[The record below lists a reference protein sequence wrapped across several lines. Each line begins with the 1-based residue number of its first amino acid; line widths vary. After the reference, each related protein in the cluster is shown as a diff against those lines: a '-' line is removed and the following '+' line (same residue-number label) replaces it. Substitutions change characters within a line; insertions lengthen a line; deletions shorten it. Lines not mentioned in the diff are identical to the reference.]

1 MSGAYKYMTNNKDMK
16 DSQARFRIGVDVG
29 GTFTDVIG
37 VDHEGAVTFVKA
49 ASTPADQSIGVM
61 NALSL
66 LARRLGVELGEL
78 LPRTERIMHGMT
90 VATNALL
97 ERKGAR
103 VGLLTTAGHRDVI
116 EMREGLKPERY
127 NLRLSRPEP
136 LVPRYLRLGVRER
149 IRADG
154 AIETPLD
161 ETSLARAVRALV
173 RARVESVAVCYLH
186 AWRDDRHERRTAEV
200 LKEALPGAYVCL
212 SSEVLPQIKEYQR
225 VSTTVVNAYVGPLIR
240 GYLEG
245 LETRLRDAGYR
256 GPLLVMLSHGGVA
269 PVDEAVR
276 IAAGTVLSGPAG
288 GVAGARRVAVMQ
300 GAPNLIP
307 LDMGGTS
314 TDISLISEGEA
325 SLSAER
331 PIANER
337 IALPSLDIVTL
348 GAGGGSIARVEEG
361 GLLKVGPQSA
371 GAAPGPACYGLGG
384 EAATVTDAS
393 VVLGYLDPDNFLGG
407 GARLDRDAAEQA
419 LVRLGEDLEVDS
431 LRAAEGVHRV
441 VNTQMA
447 EGIRLA
453 TVRRGVDPRRFS
465 LLGFGGA
472 AGLHATALARMLDLE
487 RVLLPRIASVL
498 SAWGML
504 ATELRAE
511 AVHSH
516 IGETGRLDADTVRRL
531 FGDLRSAGRERMA
544 GWFDGRIVSR
554 LSADMRYGEQIFEI
568 DVPFTEQDLDA
579 PDLLARLGRAFERRH
594 EQLYTYSLEDQEP
607 VLVNARVATV
617 GLIPAPPAEPSASGS
632 SPAEPREER
641 RIYLEGWCSAPVF
654 AFSELAAGQC
664 IEGPAIVESDTTT
677 VLLRPG
683 DRAVATEERWL
694 DIAVGA

>member
-1 MSGAYKYMTNNKDMK
+1 MKNNDKCK
-16 DSQARFRIGVDVG
+16 ESPVRYRVGVDVG
-29 GTFTDVIG
+29 GTFTDVIA
-37 VDHEGAVTFVKA
+37 VDGEGTVTFVKA
-49 ASTPADQSIGVM
+49 ASTPEDQSIGVM

-66 LARRLGVELGEL
+66 LAERSGLELEEL
-78 LPRTERIMHGMT
+78 LSRTERIMHGMT

-103 VGLLTTAGHRDVI
+103 VGLLTTEGHRDVL

-127 NLRLSRPEP
+127 DLRLPRPEP
-136 LVPRYLRLGVRER
+136 LVPRHLRLGVRER
-149 IRADG
+149 VRADG
-154 AIETPLD
+154 SIEVPLD
-161 ETSLARAVRALV
+161 EASLARAVRALV
-173 RARVESVAVCYLH
+173 KAKVRSVAVCYLH
-186 AWRDDRHERRTAEV
+186 AWRDDVHERRTREV
-200 LKEALPGAYVCL
+200 LADALPGVYVSL
-212 SSEVLPQIKEYQR
+212 SSQVLPQIKEYQR

-245 LETRLRDAGYR
+245 LEQGLGEAGYR

-269 PVDEAVR
+269 PVEEAVR

-288 GVAGARRVAVMQ
+288 GVAGARRVAAMQ
-300 GAPNLIP
+300 EAPNLIP
-307 LDMGGTS
+307 FDMGGTS
-314 TDISLISEGEA
+314 TDISLIADGEA
-325 SLSAER
+325 TLSAER

-337 IALPSLDIVTL
+337 IALPSLDIITL

-371 GAAPGPACYGLGG
+371 GAVPGPACYGQGG

-393 VVLGYLDPDNFLGG
+393 VALGYLDPDNFLGG
-407 GARLDRDAAEQA
+407 GARLDRGAAERVMA
-419 LVRLGEDLEVDS
+419 RLGAALGIDPLQ
-431 LRAAEGVHRV
+431 AAEGVHRV

-453 TVRRGVDPRRFS
+453 TVRRGVDPRRFG

-472 AGLHATALARMLDLE
+472 AGLHATALARTLGLS

-504 ATELRAE
+504 ATELRSE

-516 IGETGRLDADTVRRL
+516 VGETDRLDAGTVRRL
-531 FGDLRSAGRERMA
+531 FRELEGRGRERMA
-544 GWFDGRIVSR
+544 GWFDGEIASR
-554 LSADMRYGEQIFEI
+554 LSAEMRYGEQIFEI
-568 DVPFTEQDLDA
+568 DVPFTESDLDA
-579 PDLLARLGRAFERRH
+579 PDLLARLKRAFERRH

-617 GLIPAPPAEPSASGS
+617 GLMPAPPAEPSAAGR
-632 SPAEPREER
+632 PAAEPRAER
-641 RIYLEGWCSAPVF
+641 RIYLDGWRPAPVYAF
-654 AFSELAAGQC
+654 ADLAAGQVL
-664 IEGPAIVESDTTT
+664 EGPAIVESDTTT
-677 VLLRPG
+677 VLLRAG
-683 DRAVATEERWL
+683 DRATVTEQRWL

>member
-1 MSGAYKYMTNNKDMK
+1 MACSKGE
-16 DSQARFRIGVDVG
+16 FRVGVDVG

-37 VDHEGAVTFVKA
+37 VDREGVVTFVKA

-66 LARRLGVELGEL
+66 LARRLGLGLAEL

-127 NLRLSRPEP
+127 DLRLPRPEP

-161 ETSLARAVRALV
+161 ETSLAHAVRALV
-173 RARVESVAVCYLH
+173 RAKVESVAVCYLH

-212 SSEVLPQIKEYQR
+212 SSRVLPQIKEYQR
-225 VSTTVVNAYVGPLIR
+225 VSTTAVNAYVGPLIR

-245 LETRLRDAGYR
+245 LEARLQEAGYR

-288 GVAGARRVAVMQ
+288 GVAGARRVAAMQ
-300 GAPNLIP
+300 QAPNLIP

-314 TDISLISEGEA
+314 TDISLISEGEV
-325 SLSAER
+325 SLSGER
-331 PIANER
+331 QIASER
-337 IALPSLDIVTL
+337 IALPSLDIITL

-407 GARLDRDAAEQA
+407 GARLDRNAAEMA
-419 LVRLGEDLEVDS
+419 LVRLGDELRVDP

-453 TVRRGVDPRRFS
+453 TVRKGVDPRRFV

-472 AGLHATALARMLDLE
+472 AGLHSTALARMLDLD
-487 RVLLPRIASVL
+487 RVVIPRIASVL

-516 IGETGRLDADTVRRL
+516 VGETDRLDAGTVCRL
-531 FGDLRSAGRERMA
+531 FRDLQRAGRERMS

-568 DVPFTEQDLDA
+568 DVPFTEEDLDA
-579 PDLLARLGRAFERRH
+579 PDLLSRLGRAFERRH

-617 GLIPAPPAEPSASGS
+617 GLIPVPPGEPSASGS
-632 SPAEPREER
+632 APAEPRAER
-641 RIYLEGWCSAPVF
+641 RIYVEGWRTAPVY
-654 AFSELAAGQC
+654 AFSELAAGQV
-664 IEGPAIVESDTTT
+664 IGGPAIVESDTTT
-677 VLLRPG
+677 VLLRSG
-683 DRAVATEERWL
+683 DSASATEERWL

>member
-1 MSGAYKYMTNNKDMK
+1 MENKQNHK
-16 DSQARFRIGVDVG
+16 ESQTRFRIGVDVG
-29 GTFTDVIG
+29 GTFTDVIA

-49 ASTPADQSIGVM
+49 TSTPADQSIGVM

-66 LARRLGVELGEL
+66 LARRLGLELEEL

-127 NLRLSRPEP
+127 DLRLPRPEP
-136 LVPRYLRLGVRER
+136 LVPRHLRLGVRER

-161 ETSLARAVRALV
+161 ETSLGRAVRALA

-200 LKEALPGAYVCL
+200 LKKALPGAYVCL

-245 LETRLRDAGYR
+245 LGTRLREAGYQ

-288 GVAGARRVAVMQ
+288 GVAGARRVAAMQ

-325 SLSAER
+325 SLSVER

-384 EAATVTDAS
+384 KAATVTDAS

-407 GARLDRDAAEQA
+407 GARLDRDAAEKA
-419 LVRLGEDLEVDS
+419 LARLGEDLRVDP

-441 VNTQMA
+441 VNTQIA

-472 AGLHATALARMLDLE
+472 AGLHATALARMLDLK

-531 FGDLRSAGRERMA
+531 FRDLRSAGRERMA

-568 DVPFTEQDLDA
+568 DVPFAEEDLDA
-579 PDLLARLGRAFERRH
+579 PDLLSRLGRAFERRH

-607 VLVNARVATV
+607 LLVNARVATV
-617 GLIPAPPAEPSASGS
+617 GLIPAPPAEPSASGR
-632 SPAEPREER
+632 SPAEPRAER
-641 RIYLEGWCSAPVF
+641 RIYLEGWLTSPVYT
-654 AFSELAAGQC
+654 FSELAAGQC

>member
-1 MSGAYKYMTNNKDMK
+1 M
-16 DSQARFRIGVDVG
+16 
-29 GTFTDVIG
+29 
-37 VDHEGAVTFVKA
+37 
-49 ASTPADQSIGVM
+49 
-61 NALSL
+61 
-66 LARRLGVELGEL
+66 
-78 LPRTERIMHGMT
+78 
-90 VATNALL
+90 
-97 ERKGAR
+97 
-103 VGLLTTAGHRDVI
+103 
-116 EMREGLKPERY
+116 
-127 NLRLSRPEP
+127 
-136 LVPRYLRLGVRER
+136 
-149 IRADG
+149 
-154 AIETPLD
+154 
-161 ETSLARAVRALV
+161 
-173 RARVESVAVCYLH
+173 
-186 AWRDDRHERRTAEV
+186 
-200 LKEALPGAYVCL
+200 
-212 SSEVLPQIKEYQR
+212 
-225 VSTTVVNAYVGPLIR
+225 
-240 GYLEG
+240 
-245 LETRLRDAGYR
+245 
-256 GPLLVMLSHGGVA
+256 
-269 PVDEAVR
+269 
-276 IAAGTVLSGPAG
+276 
-288 GVAGARRVAVMQ
+288 
-300 GAPNLIP
+300 
-307 LDMGGTS
+307 
-314 TDISLISEGEA
+314 
-325 SLSAER
+325 
-331 PIANER
+331 
-337 IALPSLDIVTL
+337 
-348 GAGGGSIARVEEG
+348 
-361 GLLKVGPQSA
+361 
-371 GAAPGPACYGLGG
+371 
-384 EAATVTDAS
+384 
-393 VVLGYLDPDNFLGG
+393 
-407 GARLDRDAAEQA
+407 
-419 LVRLGEDLEVDS
+419 RLGEDLEVDS

>member
-1 MSGAYKYMTNNKDMK
+1 MTGR
-16 DSQARFRIGVDVG
+16 SARYRIGVDVG
-29 GTFTDVIG
+29 GTFTDVIA
-37 VDHEGAVTFVKA
+37 VHDAGAVTFVKA
-49 ASTPADQSIGVM
+49 ASTPDDQSVGVM
-61 NALSL
+61 DAL
-66 LARRLGVELGEL
+66 RRLAERLDLDLGEL
-78 LPRTERIMHGMT
+78 LSRTERIMHGMT

-103 VGLLTTAGHRDVI
+103 VGLLTTAGHRDVL

-127 NLRLSRPEP
+127 DLRLPRPEP

-154 AIETPLD
+154 RVETPLD
-161 ETSLARAVRALV
+161 EESLGRAVRALA
-173 RARVESVAVCYLH
+173 RARVDSVAVCYLH
-186 AWRDDRHERRTAEV
+186 AWRDDVHERRTREV
-200 LKEALPGAYVCL
+200 LEQALQGVYVCL

-245 LETRLRDAGYR
+245 LEKRLGDAGFR

-276 IAAGTVLSGPAG
+276 IAAATVLSGPAG
-288 GVAGARRVAVMQ
+288 GVAGARRVSAMQ
-300 GAPNLIP
+300 EAPNLIP
-307 LDMGGTS
+307 FDMGGTS
-314 TDISLISEGEA
+314 TDISLITDGEA
-325 SLSAER
+325 TLSTER

-337 IALPSLDIVTL
+337 IALPSLDIITL
-348 GAGGGSIARVEEG
+348 GAGGGSVARVEEG

-371 GAAPGPACYGLGG
+371 GAVPGPACYGQGG
-384 EAATVTDAS
+384 DAATVTDAS

-407 GARLDRDAAEQA
+407 GTRLDRDAAEAVLEGVGEA
-419 LVRLGEDLEVDS
+419 LGIDA

-453 TVRRGVDPRRFS
+453 TVRRGVDPRQFS

-472 AGLHATALARMLDLE
+472 AGLHATALARMLGLK

-516 IGETGRLDADTVRRL
+516 VGETDRLDAGTVRRL
-531 FGDLRSAGRERMA
+531 FRELQGAGRERMA
-544 GWFDGRIVSR
+544 EWFDGAIVSR
-554 LSADMRYGEQIFEI
+554 LSAEMRYGEQIFEI
-568 DVPFTEQDLDA
+568 DVPFSEGDLDA
-579 PDLLARLGRAFERRH
+579 PDLLTRLKAAFERRH
-594 EQLYTYSLEDQEP
+594 EQLYTYSLEEQEP

-617 GLIPAPPAEPSASGS
+617 GLMPAPPAEPSATGLP
-632 SPAEPREER
+632 PAPPRGER
-641 RIYLEGWCSAPVF
+641 QIYLGAWGPAPVYAF
-654 AFSELAAGQC
+654 ADLAAGQA

-677 VLLRPG
+677 VLLRSG

-694 DIAVGA
+694 DIALGD

>member
-1 MSGAYKYMTNNKDMK
+1 MMKNMENNE
-16 DSQARFRIGVDVG
+16 DSRIRYRIGVDVG
-29 GTFTDVIG
+29 GTFTDVIA
-37 VDHEGAVTFVKA
+37 VDREGAVTFVKA
-49 ASTPADQSIGVM
+49 TSTPADQSLGVM
-61 NALSL
+61 NALTR
-66 LARRLGVELGEL
+66 LAERLDLDLGEL
-78 LPRTERIMHGMT
+78 LVRTERIMHGMT

-103 VGLLTTAGHRDVI
+103 VGLLTTEGHRDVL

-127 NLRLSRPEP
+127 DLRLPRPEP

-154 AIETPLD
+154 RVETPLD
-161 ETSLARAVRALV
+161 EDSLGRAVRALV
-173 RARVESVAVCYLH
+173 RAKVDSVAVCYLH
-186 AWRDDRHERRTAEV
+186 AWRDDVHERRTREV
-200 LKEALPGAYVCL
+200 LERALPGVYVCL

-240 GYLEG
+240 GYLQG
-245 LETRLRDAGYR
+245 LQARLRDAGFR

-276 IAAGTVLSGPAG
+276 IAAATVLSGPAG
-288 GVAGARRVAVMQ
+288 GVAGARRVSAMQ
-300 GAPNLIP
+300 EAPNLIP

-314 TDISLISEGEA
+314 TDISLITGGEA
-325 SLSAER
+325 TLSTER

-371 GAAPGPACYGLGG
+371 GAVPGPACYGQGG
-384 EAATVTDAS
+384 DAATVTDAS

-407 GARLDRDAAEQA
+407 GTRLDQEAAESVLA
-419 LVRLGEDLEVDS
+419 KIGTELGIDS

-441 VNTQMA
+441 VNTQMT

-472 AGLHATALARMLDLE
+472 AGLHATALARMLGLE

-516 IGETGRLDADTVRRL
+516 VGETDRLDAATVRRL
-531 FGDLRSAGRERMA
+531 FRNLQEAGRERMSE
-544 GWFDGRIVSR
+544 WFDGEIVSR
-554 LSADMRYGEQIFEI
+554 LSAEMRYGEQIFEI
-568 DVPFTEQDLDA
+568 DVPFSEDDLDA
-579 PDLLARLGRAFERRH
+579 PDLLSRLKRAFERRH
-594 EQLYTYSLEDQEP
+594 EQLYTYSLGEQEP

-617 GLIPAPPAEPSASGS
+617 GLMPAPPAEPSATGLPPA
-632 SPAEPREER
+632 SPRGER
-641 RIYLEGWCSAPVF
+641 RIYLGGWCPAPVYV
-654 AFSELAAGQC
+654 FSDLAAGQA

-677 VLLRPG
+677 VLLRSG
-683 DRAVATEERWL
+683 DRAIATEERWL

>member
-1 MSGAYKYMTNNKDMK
+1 MTKGK
-16 DSQARFRIGVDVG
+16 KPKPGFRLGVDVG
-29 GTFTDVIG
+29 GTFTDVIV
-37 VDHEGAVTFVKA
+37 VDGEGAVTFVKA
-49 ASTPADQSIGVM
+49 TSTPTDQSVGVM
-61 NALSL
+61 NALMR
-66 LARRLGVELGEL
+66 LAERLDLDLGEL
-78 LPRTERIMHGMT
+78 LSRTERIMHGMT

-103 VGLLTTAGHRDVI
+103 VGLLTSVGHRDI
-116 EMREGLKPERY
+116 LEMREGLKPERY
-127 NLRLSRPEP
+127 DLRLPRPEP

-149 IRADG
+149 VRADG
-154 AIETPLD
+154 RIETPLD
-161 ETSLARAVRALV
+161 EDSLGRAVRSLM
-173 RARVESVAVCYLH
+173 RAKVDSVAVCYLH
-186 AWRDDRHERRTAEV
+186 AWRDDAHERRTREV
-200 LKEALPGAYVCL
+200 LERALPGVYVCL

-245 LETRLRDAGYR
+245 LEKRLRDAGFR

-276 IAAGTVLSGPAG
+276 IAAATVLSGPAG
-288 GVAGARRVAVMQ
+288 GVAGARRVSAMQ
-300 GAPNLIP
+300 EAPNLIP
-307 LDMGGTS
+307 FDMGGTS
-314 TDISLISEGEA
+314 TDISLITDGEA
-325 SLSAER
+325 ALSTER

-337 IALPSLDIVTL
+337 IALPSLDIITL

-371 GAAPGPACYGLGG
+371 GAVPGPACYGQGG

-407 GARLDRDAAEQA
+407 GTRLDRDAAESVLEQVGAA
-419 LVRLGEDLEVDS
+419 LGIDA

-472 AGLHATALARMLDLE
+472 AGLHTTALARMLGLG

-504 ATELRAE
+504 ATELRSE

-516 IGETGRLDADTVRRL
+516 VGETDHLDTATVRRL
-531 FGDLRSAGRERMA
+531 FRNLQGMGRERMA
-544 GWFDGRIVSR
+544 EWFGGEIVSR
-554 LSADMRYGEQIFEI
+554 LSAEMRYGEQIFEI
-568 DVPFTEQDLDA
+568 DVPFSEDDLDA
-579 PDLLARLGRAFERRH
+579 PDLLSRLKSAFERRH
-594 EQLYTYSLEDQEP
+594 EQLYTYSLKEQEP
-607 VLVNARVATV
+607 VLVNARGRNRWTDAGSPGGT
-617 GLIPAPPAEPSASGS
+617 LRCRPSSRIAARRTADLPRGMVSG
-632 SPAEPREER
+632 
-641 RIYLEGWCSAPVF
+641 
-654 AFSELAAGQC
+654 AG
-664 IEGPAIVESDTTT
+664 VR
-677 VLLRPG
+677 LLRPRG
-683 DRAVATEERWL
+683 GTDHRGAGSRG
-694 DIAVGA
+694 VGHHHSAAAHR

>member
-1 MSGAYKYMTNNKDMK
+1 MKNNQNARE
-16 DSQARFRIGVDVG
+16 SHSRFRVAVDVG
-29 GTFTDVIG
+29 GTFTDVIA
-37 VDHEGAVTFVKA
+37 VDHEGAVTFVKT

-66 LARRLGVELGEL
+66 LARRLGLELAEL

-97 ERKGAR
+97 ERKGAK
-103 VGLLTTAGHRDVI
+103 VGLLTTAGHRDVL

-127 NLRLSRPEP
+127 NLRLPRPEP
-136 LVPRYLRLGVRER
+136 LVPRHLRLGVRER

-154 AIETPLD
+154 SVETPLD
-161 ETSLARAVRALV
+161 EESLARAVRALV
-173 RARVESVAVCYLH
+173 RAKVESVAVCYLH

-200 LKEALPGAYVCL
+200 LEEALPGAYVCL
-212 SSEVLPQIKEYQR
+212 SSQVLPQIKEYQR

-240 GYLEG
+240 GYLQG
-245 LETRLRDAGYR
+245 LEARLKEAGYH

-288 GVAGARRVAVMQ
+288 GVAGARRVAAMLE
-300 GAPNLIP
+300 APNLIP
-307 LDMGGTS
+307 FDMGGTS

-325 SLSAER
+325 TLSAER

-337 IALPSLDIVTL
+337 IALPSLDIITL

-371 GAAPGPACYGLGG
+371 GAAPGPACYGQGG

-393 VVLGYLDPDNFLGG
+393 VVLGYLDPGNFLGG
-407 GARLDRDAAEQA
+407 GARLDQDAAEKA
-419 LVRLGEDLEVDS
+419 LARLGEALGVDH

-487 RVLLPRIASVL
+487 RVLLPRVASVL

-516 IGETGRLDADTVRRL
+516 VGETDRLDADTVRRL
-531 FGDLRSAGRERMA
+531 FKDLQSAGRERMA
-544 GWFDGRIVSR
+544 GWFDGDIMSR

-568 DVPFTEQDLDA
+568 DVPFTEEDLDA
-579 PDLLARLGRAFERRH
+579 PDLLFRLGRAFERRH

-617 GLIPAPPAEPSASGS
+617 GRMPAPPSEPSASGA
-632 SPAEPREER
+632 SPAGPRGER
-641 RIYLEGWCSAPVF
+641 RIYLEGWCTAPVY
-654 AFSELAAGQC
+654 AFSELAAGQS

-683 DRAVATEERWL
+683 DRATATEQRWL

>member
-1 MSGAYKYMTNNKDMK
+1 MSQRTDKQSKNENPEG
-16 DSQARFRIGVDVG
+16 RWRIGVDVG

-37 VDHEGAVTFVKA
+37 IDLKGTATFVKT
-49 ASTPADQSIGVM
+49 ASTPEDQSVGVM
-61 NALSL
+61 AALSL
-66 LARRLGVELGEL
+66 LAERLCLDLGAL
-78 LPRTERIMHGMT
+78 LSRTDRIMHGMT

-103 VGLLTTAGHRDVI
+103 VGLLTSAGHRDVL

-127 NLRLSRPEP
+127 DLRLPRPEP

-154 AIETPLD
+154 SIETALD
-161 ETSLARAVRALV
+161 EDSLGRAVRALV
-173 RARVESVAVCYLH
+173 RAKVDSVAVCYLH
-186 AWRDDRHERRTAEV
+186 AWRDDVHERRTREV
-200 LKEALPGAYVCL
+200 LGQALPGVYVCL

-245 LETRLRDAGYR
+245 LEARLGEAGFR

-269 PVDEAVR
+269 PVEEAVR
-276 IAAGTVLSGPAG
+276 IAAATVLSGPAG
-288 GVAGARRVAVMQ
+288 GVAGARRVSAIEE
-300 GAPNLIP
+300 APNLIP
-307 LDMGGTS
+307 FDMGGTS
-314 TDISLISEGEA
+314 TDISLITGGEA
-325 SLSAER
+325 ALSAER

-337 IALPSLDIVTL
+337 IALPSLDIITL

-361 GLLKVGPQSA
+361 GLLRVGPQSA
-371 GAAPGPACYGLGG
+371 GAVPGPACYGQGG
-384 EAATVTDAS
+384 DAATVTDAS

-407 GARLDRDAAEQA
+407 GTRLDREAAQA
-419 LVRLGEDLEVDS
+419 VLERVGAALGIDP

-441 VNTQMA
+441 INTQMA

-453 TVRRGVDPRRFS
+453 TVRRGVDPRRFG

-472 AGLHATALARMLDLE
+472 AGLHATALARMLGLG

-516 IGETGRLDADTVRRL
+516 VGETDRLDAATVRRL
-531 FGDLRSAGRERMA
+531 FRSLERTGRERMV
-544 GWFDGRIVSR
+544 GWFDGDIVSR
-554 LSADMRYGEQIFEI
+554 LSAEMRYGEQIFEI
-568 DVPFTEQDLDA
+568 DVPFSEEDLEA
-579 PDLLARLGRAFERRH
+579 PDLLSRLKLAFELRH
-594 EQLYTYSLEDQEP
+594 EQLYTYSLEEQEP

-617 GLIPAPPAEPSASGS
+617 GLMPAPPAEPSATGLP
-632 SPAEPREER
+632 PAAPAGER
-641 RIYLEGWCSAPVF
+641 RIYLGGWCPAPVYV
-654 AFSELAAGQC
+654 FSHLAAGQVV
-664 IEGPAIVESDTTT
+664 EGPAIVESDTTT
-677 VLLRPG
+677 VLLRSG
-683 DRAVATEERWL
+683 DRAVATEARWL
-694 DIAVGA
+694 DIAVDS

>member
-1 MSGAYKYMTNNKDMK
+1 MNGPRGTY
-16 DSQARFRIGVDVG
+16 RIGVDVG
-29 GTFTDVIG
+29 GTFTDVIS
-37 VDHEGAVTFVKA
+37 VDRAGAVTFAKA
-49 ASTPADQSIGVM
+49 ASTPEDQSIGVM
-61 NALSL
+61 NALERLAERQGLGLGDL
-66 LARRLGVELGEL
+66 LA
-78 LPRTERIMHGMT
+78 RTERIMHGMT

-103 VGLLTTAGHRDVI
+103 LGLLTTEGHRDVL

-127 NLRLSRPEP
+127 DLRLPRPEP
-136 LVPRYLRLGVRER
+136 LVPRHLRLGVRER

-154 AIETPLD
+154 SVETPLD
-161 ETSLARAVRALV
+161 EASLERAVCALV

-186 AWRDDRHERRTAEV
+186 AWRDDAHERRTREV
-200 LKEALPGAYVCL
+200 LREALPGAYVCL
-212 SSEVLPQIKEYQR
+212 SSQVLPQIKEYQR
-225 VSTTVVNAYVGPLIR
+225 ISTTVVNAYVGPLIR

-245 LETRLRDAGYR
+245 LEARLGGAGYR

-269 PVDEAVR
+269 PVEEAVR
-276 IAAGTVLSGPAG
+276 IAASTVLSGPAG
-288 GVAGARRVAVMQ
+288 GVAGARRVSAMQ

-307 LDMGGTS
+307 FDMGGTS
-314 TDISLISEGEA
+314 TDISLITHGEA
-325 SLSAER
+325 ALSAER

-337 IALPSLDIVTL
+337 IALPSLDIITL

-361 GLLKVGPQSA
+361 GLLEVGPQSA
-371 GAAPGPACYGLGG
+371 GAVPGPACYGQGG

-407 GARLDRDAAEQA
+407 GTRLDRSAAETVLA
-419 LVRLGEDLEVDS
+419 RLGRALGIDP

-453 TVRRGVDPRRFS
+453 TVRRGVDPRRFG

-472 AGLHATALARMLDLE
+472 AGLHATALARMLGLE

-516 IGETGRLDADTVRRL
+516 VGETDRLDAATVRRL
-531 FGDLRSAGRERMA
+531 FRDLERSGRERMA
-544 GWFDGRIVSR
+544 GWFDGEIVSR
-554 LSADMRYGEQIFEI
+554 LSAEMRYGEQIFEI
-568 DVPFTEQDLDA
+568 DVPIEESDLDA
-579 PDLLARLGRAFERRH
+579 PDLLSRLKRAFERRH
-594 EQLYTYSLEDQEP
+594 EQLYTYCLEEQEP

-617 GLIPAPPAEPSASGS
+617 GLMPAPPAEPSATGDP
-632 SPAEPREER
+632 PAAPRGER
-641 RIYLEGWCSAPVF
+641 RIYLDDWCPAPVHAF
-654 AFSELAAGQC
+654 ADLAAGQA

-683 DRAVATEERWL
+683 DRATATEQRWL
-694 DIAVGA
+694 DIAVGG